1 MRASGRSEP
10 ERGSALVMALL
21 MLSVVGVVMAAA
33 LDYAGTS
40 LRASNVAVRPQR
52 ASSYA
57 ADGALQTAIEFLRDN
72 PQAGADFYNAC
83 APITSTYPD
92 PTVGNVTIDT
102 CPQPDSLIHQ
112 GNFRAVLL
120 TLGTST
126 SEGVRLTHNGAVNLG
141 GDVWSNSVIQLNS
154 TTSMRVNA
162 GNVWAWNACTPV
174 GNIVVDSGYTTT
186 CNASSTFGGV
196 KPKVALDPG
205 DASLGHA
212 ADWKPLALPATLV
225 QPAIP
230 ACVAGTATLA
240 PGVYY
245 DPAALSA
252 LTTTCSNVRLNP
264 GPYFL
269 DFPDE
274 NTLWNVSG
282 TVTAT
287 CDASGQGAQLV
298 FARKSRMNVTGTLD
312 IPCGRRAT
320 ATGPRIALYGLDA
333 DMGASGPFNTTL
345 RPLAVAQGGDN
356 LFTPSSLANAL
367 PSAAPGY
374 PRDGTN
380 AVATV
385 SGSLLSRTAQLTLS
399 SMTPSS
405 GPALTGN
412 AQLSSVVVKVGHDE
426 TSRTTIPS
434 GQSQLVWGSCA
445 VSLNPTP
452 TRSGSPTTYVSSNL
466 ASSLSSCAS
475 FDPTKPISVVWTVR
489 TNALSFSTQTIHV
502 DGAQVEVNWNNP
514 GVLAQSGCVIQVGGC
529 SLVTAGTAT
538 TVTTPDVIYI
548 PENLLAS
555 GSGRFNLTSGRKLG
569 TALVARS
576 INADINVTPTTG
588 PAIGFDPNAR
598 ANGNVLVKAKIAGT
612 TWVRARLHYPST
624 GGAPTIDSWTVD
636 R

>member
-1 MRASGRSEP
+1 
-10 ERGSALVMALL
+10 
-21 MLSVVGVVMAAA
+21 
-33 LDYAGTS
+33 
-40 LRASNVAVRPQR
+40 
-52 ASSYA
+52 
-57 ADGALQTAIEFLRDN
+57 
-72 PQAGADFYNAC
+72 
-83 APITSTYPD
+83 
-92 PTVGNVTIDT
+92 
-102 CPQPDSLIHQ
+102 
-112 GNFRAVLL
+112 
-120 TLGTST
+120 
-126 SEGVRLTHNGAVNLG
+126 
-141 GDVWSNSVIQLNS
+141 
-154 TTSMRVNA
+154 
-162 GNVWAWNACTPV
+162 
-174 GNIVVDSGYTTT
+174 
-186 CNASSTFGGV
+186 
-196 KPKVALDPG
+196 
-205 DASLGHA
+205 
-212 ADWKPLALPATLV
+212 
-225 QPAIP
+225 
-230 ACVAGTATLA
+230 
-240 PGVYY
+240 
-245 DPAALSA
+245 
-252 LTTTCSNVRLNP
+252 
-264 GPYFL
+264 
-269 DFPDE
+269 
-274 NTLWNVSG
+274 
-282 TVTAT
+282 
-287 CDASGQGAQLV
+287 
-298 FARKSRMNVTGTLD
+298 
-312 IPCGRRAT
+312 
-320 ATGPRIALYGLDA
+320 
-333 DMGASGPFNTTL
+333 
-345 RPLAVAQGGDN
+345 
-356 LFTPSSLANAL
+356 
-367 PSAAPGY
+367 
-374 PRDGTN
+374 
-380 AVATV
+380 
-385 SGSLLSRTAQLTLS
+385 
-399 SMTPSS
+399 MTPSS